1 VNELKTLIVDNY
13 DSFVYNLVQQVGKL
27 GSEPLV
33 YRNDEI
39 DLEQIARINP
49 DNIILSPGPGTPID
63 RRFFGICLDILRYYS
78 CKIHTL
84 GVCLGHQGIIYTYGG
99 VIEKAGKIMHG
110 KVSQIKHDNEGIFE
124 GLDNPFIATRYHSL
138 VGARLTIPSEIIVS
152 ATAVDDNE
160 VMAVKHK
167 SHPVY
172 GVQFH
177 PESILTKEGDK
188 LINNFLKGSRK

>member
-39 DLEQIARINP
+39 DLEQVARINP

-63 RRFFGICLDILRYYS
+63 RRFFGICLDILRHYS
-78 CKIHTL
+78 FRIPTL

-110 KVSQIKHDNEGIFE
+110 KVSQIKHDNDGIFE

>member
-1 VNELKTLIVDNY
+1 
-13 DSFVYNLVQQVGKL
+13 
-27 GSEPLV
+27 
-33 YRNDEI
+33 
-39 DLEQIARINP
+39 
-49 DNIILSPGPGTPID
+49 
-63 RRFFGICLDILRYYS
+63 
-78 CKIHTL
+78 
-84 GVCLGHQGIIYTYGG
+84 
-99 VIEKAGKIMHG
+99 MHG
-110 KVSQIKHDNEGIFE
+110 KVSQIKHDNDGIFE

-160 VMAVKHK
+160 VMAVKHR